1 MDYGIGRSAAFK
13 VLKVSDQGA
22 FVDGL
27 EFGELFVPKSQLPQ
41 GIRTGQLLTVFLYK
55 DGDRVLATAK
65 RPLAMLGQVARLK
78 IMEKELGTAYLD
90 LGIPKQLVLPIS
102 EQRSSCEIGQFVIV
116 YLALDAER
124 RLFATQ
130 RFNRYLKDEAPQGA
144 YRPGQTVSVVP
155 LSKTPMGFRVSVDD
169 QYFGLLYR
177 DNVKG
182 DLILGKKVT
191 GYIQRQRPD
200 GRLDVSLIQ
209 SGPEGVHK
217 AALELLQAL
226 HYARGSLDFC
236 DSTPP
241 QIIEDYL
248 HMSKVRFKKAC
259 GYLYKKRFIVICED
273 CIELTA
279 DGEDFYE
286 AMQEVKFPERA
297 ALLQEAS
304 AAKDR
309 APAQKQGSVAGA
321 ESAGEDH
328 VAAGQEQA
336 LQASEDSQSHE
347 QQDGPVLKPGE
358 DAEPEGQGSEEI
370 AEESPYQ
377 DQTGAKPGPYDH
389 QAEAP
394 QEERHPSTL
403 EDLNDKIKHSI
414 KPKFRP
420 RRFESGWRNSRAGKY
435 RSGAAQGELGRRNRE
450 RPARTGSST
459 PTPELI
465 YGRGKSGRIRG
476 AKTHVTKIP

>member
-90 LGIPKQLVLPIS
+90 LGVPKQLVLPIS

-116 YLALDAER
+116 YLALDAEG

-226 HYARGSLDFC
+226 RYAGGSLDFC

-304 AAKDR
+304 AAKDKTQ
-309 APAQKQGSVAGA
+309 APKQIADA

-328 VAAGQEQA
+328 AAAGQEQA
-336 LQASEDSQSHE
+336 LKEAQTPG
-347 QQDGPVLKPGE
+347 QQDGPAINPEE
-358 DAEPEGQGSEEI
+358 DAGPDGQGSEEI
-370 AEESPYQ
+370 AEGSPYQ
-377 DQTGAKPGPYDH
+377 DLGAAGPGPYDH
-389 QAEAP
+389 QADSP

-420 RRFESGWRNSRAGKY
+420 RRFESGGRNSRAGKY
-435 RSGAAQGELGRRNRE
+435 RSGAAQGDLGRRNRE
-450 RPARTGSST
+450 RPARTGSSA